1 MNTFMINI
9 VISLID
15 DLWGFFFYFKNRKQF
30 ISNKIQTANFDNFNY
45 KHVLLKIYISIFAW
59 VFPPAEIVICF
70 YFGNRRGKNR
80 KICNVC
86 KIVF

>member
-1 MNTFMINI
+1 MKSKMST
-9 VISLID
+9 LI
-15 DLWGFFFYFKNRKQF
+15 
-30 ISNKIQTANFDNFNY
+30 
-45 KHVLLKIYISIFAW
+45 ISIINMFCSKYVLAFLHGF
-59 VFPPAEIVICF
+59 FPPAEIVICF